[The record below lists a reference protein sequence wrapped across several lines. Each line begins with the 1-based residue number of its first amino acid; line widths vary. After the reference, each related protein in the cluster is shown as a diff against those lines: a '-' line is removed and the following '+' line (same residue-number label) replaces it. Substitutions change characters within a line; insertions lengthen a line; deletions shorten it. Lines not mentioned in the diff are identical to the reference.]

1 MGKINYGR
9 VILGGLLAGVVIN
22 IFEIGFGSLMMEE
35 WQAALKAAGV
45 SWEMTATDMIVFPLL
60 SFVTGIAAVWLYAVA
75 RPRFGPG
82 PKTAACIGFAYG
94 IIGYAIPTL
103 AWGMTLRLPAGLL
116 TIGIVWG
123 VVEASVATVVGAW
136 PYKE

>member
-22 IFEIGFGSLMMEE
+22 IFEMGFGMLMMEE
-35 WQAALKAAGV
+35 WQAALKAVGI
-45 SWEMTATDMIVFPLL
+45 SWEMTQTDMIVFPLL
-60 SFVTGIAAVWLYAVA
+60 SFVIGITAVWLYAVA

-94 IIGYAIPTL
+94 IIGYAIPGI
-103 AWGMTLRLPAGLL
+103 AWGMTIRLPADVLAMA
-116 TIGIVWG
+116 IVWA
-123 VVEASVATVVGAW
+123 VLEATVATVVGAW

>member
-1 MGKINYGR
+1 MGKINYRR

-22 IFEIGFGSLMMEE
+22 IFEMLMMEE
-35 WQAALKAAGV
+35 WLAALKAAGV
-45 SWEMTATDMIVFPLL
+45 SWEMTQTDMIVFPLL

-82 PKTAACIGFAYG
+82 PKTAACVGIAYG
-94 IIGYAIPTL
+94 IIGYAIPGI
-103 AWGMTLRLPAGLL
+103 AWGMTIRLPAYLL
-116 TIGIVWG
+116 AMGIVWG
-123 VVEASVATVVGAW
+123 VVEATVATVVGAW